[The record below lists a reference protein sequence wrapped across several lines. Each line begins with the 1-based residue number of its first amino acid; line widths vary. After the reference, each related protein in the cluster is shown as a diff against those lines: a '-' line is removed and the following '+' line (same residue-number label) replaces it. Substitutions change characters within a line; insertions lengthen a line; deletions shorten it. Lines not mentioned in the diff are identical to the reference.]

1 MSLNR
6 IVPIA
11 SYRAVLWAFTMI
23 LTFLLLAP
31 PLSRAQGTAD
41 VQGTVTDPSG
51 AVVPDAKVT
60 AKNTGTGIERT
71 VQTGRNGEYAFTSLQ
86 LGTYQVTIEATGFKT
101 YMATNLTLAVGDRV
115 RVDAKMEIG
124 GISENIEVSAEAAP
138 TLQAHTSTVG
148 TLITEQ
154 SVQNLPLNGRN
165 FINLVQMSAGVNAGL
180 QNSISNGTRDAD
192 RRQTNAFSV
201 NGQFDIYNSNLIDGM
216 DNNERFVGT
225 VGVKPS
231 IDAIQEVKVST
242 NLFSAEY
249 SRSVGGVVDVITKS
263 GTNEYHGSLYEFFRN
278 DVFDA
283 RNFFAKEETVPKP
296 TLRQNQFGG
305 SLGGPIFKNKTFF
318 FGDYEGFRQVSGY
331 NVADNIVPPS
341 AVLDAVAAAP
351 VGSTITFQD
360 PFWTN
365 PGNPT
370 GTYQAT
376 VSELGKK
383 MLALYPHPNSAN
395 NHYISAPSRTQFSH
409 TFDVRIDHHFSE
421 KDTLFGRYSY
431 NKVDT
436 VVPGAFPSVNIGSET
451 YYPGGQIPGGAG
463 SMGDSFMGAQHLS
476 LNYLH
481 IFRPNLLLELK
492 AGYMRF
498 NNSNL
503 TPNGINA
510 ATIFGFVCNAEEC
523 VNAPYGGGEYGLPG
537 MGFAGGYSVAGTGDG
552 GFTPLFDINNTFMYS
567 GSLSWNRGRH
577 SVKAGLSVV
586 RRHVARQQSF
596 GARGNFNFGG
606 DPMRG
611 EPTATGDPLGDMI
624 AGIANGFNR
633 DQMLG
638 YPNYRFW
645 EPSGYIMDDWRVN
658 NWLTLNLGIRY
669 DIFAAMTER
678 DGYISNF
685 DPALGLIVSPDLVGT
700 QHSSK
705 TAGVKTEFSD
715 IAPRIGFAASLGHG
729 MVVRGGYGMTYF
741 PTAQGPNSALNNAP
755 FSFALRCSG
764 TQCPNADAAGLIDLA
779 YHSEPVPVYDVS
791 RATDTNNYAGVNLI
805 GIMPDFKPALLHQFS
820 LQVEKELGN
829 NVLSIGYVGNV
840 GRRLAAV
847 PNINSVV
854 TCVGPGQTPVDAS
867 LNCVNPYPDLP
878 SSFTPNMWHA
888 EARSRHDAL
897 QVSFRRRFHA
907 GLTANA
913 NWTWGHTLSNSQVP
927 IEGPGGGVPN
937 CNLACYVD
945 NPGGEPIYLADGW
958 KSYEWSNADA
968 DVRHNLSVMLN
979 YELPFGKS
987 LTGFAAGVAKGW
999 SVNVSTAYLTGM
1011 PFVVTDPGGPPGTA
1025 GPSGQLGPHGDL
1037 PNQVGDPWVAGP
1049 VAANPGCNAPSQVKT
1064 LDAWFN
1070 TCAFMVQAAGTNGN
1084 SRRNTLRGPT
1094 AHRFDLGVAKSF
1106 AIQENMM
1113 LQFRAEAFNITNT
1126 PIFGMPG
1133 GGMPGMGPGGP
1144 PGASPYG
1151 QITSTAIGSNPRQIQ
1166 FALRLAF

>member
-6 IVPIA
+6 KP
-11 SYRAVLWAFTMI
+11 SYAAIILAFTVI
-23 LTFLLLAP
+23 LTILLLAP
-31 PLSRAQGTAD
+31 TLVRAQGTASIL
-41 VQGTVTDPSG
+41 GTVTDPSG

-60 AKNTGTGIERT
+60 AKNTGTGIARS
-71 VQTGRNGEYAFTSLQ
+71 VQTGSNGEYAFTSLQ
-86 LGTYQVTIEATGFKT
+86 LGTYEVTIEATGFKT
-101 YMATNLTLAVGDRV
+101 YVAKDLTLAVGDRA

-124 GISENIEVSAEAAP
+124 GISENIEVSAVAAP
-138 TLQAHTSTVG
+138 ALQTQTSTVG

-165 FINLVQMSAGVNAGL
+165 FISLVQMSAGVNPGL

-263 GTNEYHGSLYEFFRN
+263 GTNEYHGSVYEFFRN

-283 RNFFAKEETVPKP
+283 RNFFAKEGIVPKP
-296 TLRQNQFGG
+296 KLRQNQFGG
-305 SLGGPIFKNKTFF
+305 SLGGPIVQNKTFF
-318 FGDYEGFRQVSGY
+318 FGDYEGFRQISGY
-331 NVADNIVPPS
+331 NVADNIVPP
-341 AVLDAVAAAP
+341 AAILDAVAAAP

-360 PFWTN
+360 PNWTN

-376 VSELGKK
+376 VSDLGKK
-383 MLALYPHPNSAN
+383 MIALYPKPNSAN
-395 NHYISAPSRTQFSH
+395 NHYISAPARTQFSH
-409 TFDVRIDHHFSE
+409 TFDARVDHHFND

-436 VVPGAFPSVNIGSET
+436 VVPGAFPSVQIGGET
-451 YYPGGQIPGGAG
+451 YYGGGMIPGGAG
-463 SMGDSFMGAQHLS
+463 SMGDSFMTTQHLS
-476 LNYLH
+476 LNFLH
-481 IFRPNLLLELK
+481 IFRPNLLVELK

-503 TPNGINA
+503 TPNGLNA
-510 ATIFGFVCNAEEC
+510 ATKFGFVCNATEC

-537 MGFAGGYSVAGTGDG
+537 MGFAGGYPVAGTGDG
-552 GFTPLFDINNTFMYS
+552 GFTPLFDINNTFMFS
-567 GSLSWNRGRH
+567 GALTWNKGGH
-577 SVKAGLSVV
+577 SVKAGVSLV

-596 GARGNFNFGG
+596 GARGSFNFGG
-606 DPMRG
+606 QPAS
-611 EPTATGDPLGDMI
+611 ATGDPLGDMI
-624 AGIANGFNR
+624 SGITNGYNR

-638 YPNYRFW
+638 YPNYRHW
-645 EPSGYIMDDWRVN
+645 EPGAYFMDDWRVN
-658 NWLTLNLGIRY
+658 RWLTLNLGVRY

-685 DPALGLIVSPDLVGT
+685 DPDLGLIVSPVLLAA

-705 TAGVKTEFSD
+705 TAGVKTEFTD
-715 IAPRIGFAASLGHG
+715 IAPRLGFAASLGHG
-729 MVVRGGYGMTYF
+729 LVLRGGYGITYF
-741 PTAQGPNSALNNAP
+741 PSAQGPNSALNNAP

-764 TQCPNADAAGLIDLA
+764 TQCPNADANGLIDLA
-779 YHSEPVPVYDVS
+779 HHSEPVPVYDAS

-805 GIMPDFKPALLHQFS
+805 GIHPDFKPALLHQFS
-820 LQVEKELGN
+820 LQVEKELGS
-829 NVLSIGYVGNV
+829 NVVSIGYVGNV
-840 GRRLAAV
+840 GRRLAAL
-847 PNINSVV
+847 PNLNSAV
-854 TCVGPGQTPVDAS
+854 TCVNPGQTPVDAAM
-867 LNCVNPYPDLP
+867 NCVTPYPDLP
-878 SSFTPNMWHA
+878 FSFTPNLWQA
-888 EARSRHDAL
+888 AARSRHDAL
-897 QVSFRRRFHA
+897 QLSFRRRFHA

-913 NWTWGHTLSNSQVP
+913 NWTWGHTMSNSQVP

-937 CNLACYVD
+937 CNQACYVD
-945 NPGGEPIYLADGW
+945 NPGGQPIYLADGW
-958 KSYEWSNADA
+958 KTYEWSNADA
-968 DVRHNLSVMLN
+968 DVRHNVSVMLN

-987 LTGFAAGVAKGW
+987 LTGFAGGVAKGW
-999 SVNVSTAYLTGM
+999 SVNVSGAWQTGL
-1011 PFVVTDPGGPPGTA
+1011 PIVVTDPGGPPGTA

-1037 PNQVGDPWVAGP
+1037 PNMVGDPWVAGP
-1049 VAANPGCNAPSQVKT
+1049 VAANPGCSAPSQVKT

-1070 TCAFMVQAAGTNGN
+1070 TCAFMVQAPGTNGN
-1084 SRRNTLRGPT
+1084 SKRNTLRGPSG
-1094 AHRFDLGVAKSF
+1094 RRMDMGIAKAF
-1106 AIQENMM
+1106 AIRESMA
-1113 LQFRAEAFNITNT
+1113 LQFRAGSFQPVEYAELRSA
-1126 PIFGMPG
+1126 GHWHARH
-1133 GGMPGMGPGGP
+1133 GPRR
-1144 PGASPYG
+1144 ASGSFAVRANHKYRRWVQPTSNSVST
-1151 QITSTAIGSNPRQIQ
+1151 QIGVLS
-1166 FALRLAF
+1166 